1 MQASTENVTSSRPM
15 IVTTT
20 ENIPDTR
27 VVKTIG
33 QVFGL
38 TVRSRSLGGN
48 IAAGLKSLVGGEIG
62 SYVKLNEDA
71 RRQAL
76 DRMVQN
82 AAAMGANAVTMMRFD
97 STEMG
102 RSMSEI
108 VAYGTARVVEMAAD
122 APDPSAR
129 RAERA
134 AMSVVEWV
142 ILAVVVLG
150 VVIALFGWDRYRGN
164 RKSAGEAAAPSP
176 RARCSLTQRL
186 VSGCACGTTRRPA
199 SGNTAPSEPRPVSMR
214 AVATMPVFADLPV
227 ARKGEVR

>member
-1 MQASTENVTSSRPM
+1 MQASTETAAPSRLM

-20 ENIPDTR
+20 ENIPGTR

-48 IAAGLKSLVGGEIG
+48 IAAVLKSLAGGEIR

-108 VAYGTARVVEMAAD
+108 VAYGTAQVIETAVGTVGTVGAT
-122 APDPSAR
+122 SAR
-129 RAERA
+129 
-134 AMSVVEWV
+134 
-142 ILAVVVLG
+142 G
-150 VVIALFGWDRYRGN
+150 
-164 RKSAGEAAAPSP
+164 
-176 RARCSLTQRL
+176 
-186 VSGCACGTTRRPA
+186 
-199 SGNTAPSEPRPVSMR
+199 
-214 AVATMPVFADLPV
+214 
-227 ARKGEVR
+227 

>member
-1 MQASTENVTSSRPM
+1 MQASTEKVTVSRPM

-20 ENIPDTR
+20 ENIPETR

-48 IAAGLKSLVGGEIG
+48 IAAALKSLAGGEIR
-62 SYVKLNEDA
+62 SYVKLNEDS

-108 VAYGTARVVEMAAD
+108 VAYGTARVVEWL
-122 APDPSAR
+122 PGPST
-129 RAERA
+129 
-134 AMSVVEWV
+134 
-142 ILAVVVLG
+142 
-150 VVIALFGWDRYRGN
+150 
-164 RKSAGEAAAPSP
+164 P
-176 RARCSLTQRL
+176 
-186 VSGCACGTTRRPA
+186 
-199 SGNTAPSEPRPVSMR
+199 
-214 AVATMPVFADLPV
+214 
-227 ARKGEVR
+227 

>member
-1 MQASTENVTSSRPM
+1 MPEPAENVTPSRPM

-20 ENIPDTR
+20 ENIPDAR

-38 TVRSRSLGGN
+38 TVRSRSIGGN
-48 IAAGLKSLVGGEIG
+48 IAASLKSLAGGEIG

-108 VAYGTARVVEMAAD
+108 VAYGTARVI
-122 APDPSAR
+122 
-129 RAERA
+129 
-134 AMSVVEWV
+134 EW
-142 ILAVVVLG
+142 
-150 VVIALFGWDRYRGN
+150 
-164 RKSAGEAAAPSP
+164 
-176 RARCSLTQRL
+176 
-186 VSGCACGTTRRPA
+186 
-199 SGNTAPSEPRPVSMR
+199 
-214 AVATMPVFADLPV
+214 LPTPPTP
-227 ARKGEVR
+227 

>member
-1 MQASTENVTSSRPM
+1 MQAPRENVTASRPM

-20 ENIPDTR
+20 ENIPETR
-27 VVKTIG
+27 VVKTLG

-48 IAAGLKSLVGGEIG
+48 IAAVLKSLVGGEVR

-108 VAYGTARVVEMAAD
+108 VAYGTARVVEWL
-122 APDPSAR
+122 PTPVRLHR
-129 RAERA
+129 RAGLREPSWA
-134 AMSVVEWV
+134 SLEWV
-142 ILAVVVLG
+142 IVAVVVVG
-150 VVIALFGWDRYRGN
+150 IVIALFGWDRYRGN
-164 RKSAGEAAAPSP
+164 RKRADDGSGSNRPSEVF
-176 RARCSLTQRL
+176 TD
-186 VSGCACGTTRRPA
+186 PA
-199 SGNTAPSEPRPVSMR
+199 SGKRMRVWYNPATGEREYRP
-214 AVATMPVFADLPV
+214 
-227 ARKGEVR
+227 E

>member
-1 MQASTENVTSSRPM
+1 MEASAENITSSRQM

-20 ENIPDTR
+20 ENIPGTR
-27 VVKTIG
+27 VVRTIG

-48 IAAGLKSLVGGEIG
+48 IAAGLKGIVGGEIG

-102 RSMSEI
+102 RTMSEI
-108 VAYGTARVVEMAAD
+108 VAYGTARIIETVTD
-122 APDPSAR
+122 APGSSNAQ
-129 RAERA
+129 
-134 AMSVVEWV
+134 S
-142 ILAVVVLG
+142 
-150 VVIALFGWDRYRGN
+150 
-164 RKSAGEAAAPSP
+164 
-176 RARCSLTQRL
+176 
-186 VSGCACGTTRRPA
+186 
-199 SGNTAPSEPRPVSMR
+199 
-214 AVATMPVFADLPV
+214 
-227 ARKGEVR
+227 

>member
-1 MQASTENVTSSRPM
+1 VQTPTDPAGHRSQPAGVSVPAARPM

-20 ENIPDTR
+20 ENIPDAR
-27 VVKTIG
+27 VLKTLG

-48 IAAGLKSLVGGEIG
+48 IAALLKSLIGGEVR

-108 VAYGTARVVEMAAD
+108 VAYGTARVVEWM
-122 APDPSAR
+122 PT
-129 RAERA
+129 
-134 AMSVVEWV
+134 
-142 ILAVVVLG
+142 AV
-150 VVIALFGWDRYRGN
+150 D
-164 RKSAGEAAAPSP
+164 
-176 RARCSLTQRL
+176 
-186 VSGCACGTTRRPA
+186 PA
-199 SGNTAPSEPRPVSMR
+199 SVQA
-214 AVATMPVFADLPV
+214 
-227 ARKGEVR
+227 